1 MVDAILVY
9 SPEKELE
16 ILSSLARDGT
26 KVDWKPAIILAAT
39 YLEKFGVERLRR
51 YSKEKTIKLGKEL
64 EGLSLY
70 HVTTFLYG
78 LGLIEDKDFSQMTQ
92 IRVER
97 NRCMHACKYVGRW
110 FDYLMVSK
118 EEMKEILK
126 GTGWKVKKFIDSED
140 SLYIAII
147 EKKT

>member
-97 NRCMHACKYVGRW
+97 NRIVHPKGTPRAYVG
-110 FDYLMVSK
+110 
-118 EEMKEILK
+118 EEADKKYGKMISNALRIIEFLK
-126 GTGWKVKKFIDSED
+126 G
-140 SLYIAII
+140 
-147 EKKT
+147 EKG